1 MSVNF
6 LLQTKEKRMQHSI
19 SNYRHCAVWHISGT
33 YSFCTA
39 ETLFSSVAQ
48 SCPILCDP
56 MDCSTPGFP
65 VLHRLSEFTQTH
77 VHQVGDAIQPSHP
90 LLSLSPPTFS
100 LSQCQSFFPASQFF
114 TSGGQSI
121 GVSASASVQFSLSVV
136 FPSL

>member
-56 MDCSTPGFP
+56 MDCSTPGLP
-65 VLHRLSEFTQTH
+65 VHHHLLEFTQTSSIES
-77 VHQVGDAIQPSHP
+77 VMPSSHLILCPP
-90 LLSLSPPTFS
+90 LLLPPSIFPRIRVFS
-100 LSQCQSFFPASQFF
+100 NE
-114 TSGGQSI
+114 
-121 GVSASASVQFSLSVV
+121 SVLRIRWSDSVL
-136 FPSL
+136 FN